1 MKSLAVFLV
10 NNIKREIQ
18 QAANDSKNI
27 ICIKGINSAE
37 VYCDICTQLNLYASN
52 NDISFVAKLSNGKYQ
67 DFLANDADC
76 AATKLMFN
84 HQWVDTEDK
93 MTSYRNKPAVA
104 GEKLLILMMGT
115 ESVPDRGG
123 LSDFFTLS
131 PQQIEQQIKNDYHR
145 LIPDD
150 FHQRLDSVAVFDYAF
165 DKFYGTL
172 FDSVEKDI
180 LKLCEQIDIWRKKSM
195 SANEVW
201 RDMFSSLPD
210 VWKVAPILDSVC
222 SMTSVAN
229 AKDDK
234 IRILAEDCAFISR
247 RSYSKISKSER
258 KKIID
263 QFEQYVQG
271 SGTYS
276 EDFPSDQGF
285 SSFEEFKTG
294 VIDFVSNIDT
304 EQNYKKLLKTDYSI
318 VGKILQ
324 TRLPKKPKRS
334 TAIKLTGNPLV
345 AFLTAYLKTVSD
357 PTFGNLQYDN
367 VTFEIKNIAVGVKG
381 ADDKETSRKEQ
392 WVRICCFAGGV
403 FDFIQ
408 QEDWKTSDDTA
419 IEFCCT
425 DKDIFEPQNV
435 EIAVSEGRLKW
446 LNTNNTK
453 ISFSVKISNGNAL
466 LFETEYEWNIR
477 PDEDWLAAFDTL
489 EIMFQE
495 DDYNACLPFIT
506 WKNINEIFRAK
517 STEEFVQILSQE
529 IHKDDFEVRNLL
541 RTVGKVDP
549 KQYTNEVYAF
559 NALGAA
565 FFTFG
570 QEILQNGFY
579 FAISRSVVNL
589 IDKYK
594 NAASVLTW
602 NQNVLSNPELLRC
615 FVNAFVIVKNN
626 TPIQSE
632 LSIEQCV
639 VLPYHP
645 AMLEKI
651 ADQMVFIRTG
661 MREWYEKNME
671 STIEKMDNALDRLLN
686 LSYIHSSID
695 AIYDDRDLQ
704 GVEKTFGY
712 FTLYGR
718 YLKENH
724 FVRMGTVLEKE
735 AIYDDDFNVR
745 SFNQANAEAKMIINV
760 IRHYRKTYGKNTDCL
775 TLAFINPSD
784 LQVVVS
790 AITGYVASV
799 KKLDIPI
806 YIVATIILPEKN
818 KDLLIKV
825 KP

>member
-52 NDISFVAKLSNGKYQ
+52 NDIGFVAKLSNGKYQ

-104 GEKLLILMMGT
+104 CEKLLILMMGT

-195 SANEVW
+195 SANEIW

-276 EDFPSDQGF
+276 EDFPSNQGF
-285 SSFEEFKTG
+285 SSFEEFETG

-318 VGKILQ
+318 ASKILQ

-367 VTFEIKNIAVGVKG
+367 VTFEIKNVAVGVKG
-381 ADDKETSRKEQ
+381 ADDKETSGKEQ
-392 WVRICCFAGGV
+392 WVRICRFAGGV

-446 LNTNNTK
+446 LNTDNTK
-453 ISFSVKISNGNAL
+453 ISFSVKISNGSAL

-477 PDEDWLAAFDTL
+477 PDEDW
-489 EIMFQE
+489 Q
-495 DDYNACLPFIT
+495 
-506 WKNINEIFRAK
+506 
-517 STEEFVQILSQE
+517 
-529 IHKDDFEVRNLL
+529 
-541 RTVGKVDP
+541 
-549 KQYTNEVYAF
+549 
-559 NALGAA
+559 AL
-565 FFTFG
+565 
-570 QEILQNGFY
+570 
-579 FAISRSVVNL
+579 
-589 IDKYK
+589 
-594 NAASVLTW
+594 
-602 NQNVLSNPELLRC
+602 
-615 FVNAFVIVKNN
+615 
-626 TPIQSE
+626 
-632 LSIEQCV
+632 
-639 VLPYHP
+639 
-645 AMLEKI
+645 
-651 ADQMVFIRTG
+651 
-661 MREWYEKNME
+661 
-671 STIEKMDNALDRLLN
+671 
-686 LSYIHSSID
+686 
-695 AIYDDRDLQ
+695 
-704 GVEKTFGY
+704 
-712 FTLYGR
+712 
-718 YLKENH
+718 
-724 FVRMGTVLEKE
+724 
-735 AIYDDDFNVR
+735 
-745 SFNQANAEAKMIINV
+745 
-760 IRHYRKTYGKNTDCL
+760 
-775 TLAFINPSD
+775 
-784 LQVVVS
+784 
-790 AITGYVASV
+790 
-799 KKLDIPI
+799 
-806 YIVATIILPEKN
+806 
-818 KDLLIKV
+818 
-825 KP
+825 

>member
-195 SANEVW
+195 SANEIW

-263 QFEQYVQG
+263 QFEQYVQKFG
-271 SGTYS
+271 KYS

-304 EQNYKKLLKTDYSI
+304 EQNCKKLLKTDYCWPDS
-318 VGKILQ
+318 
-324 TRLPKKPKRS
+324 P
-334 TAIKLTGNPLV
+334 N
-345 AFLTAYLKTVSD
+345 
-357 PTFGNLQYDN
+357 
-367 VTFEIKNIAVGVKG
+367 
-381 ADDKETSRKEQ
+381 
-392 WVRICCFAGGV
+392 
-403 FDFIQ
+403 
-408 QEDWKTSDDTA
+408 KTS
-419 IEFCCT
+419 
-425 DKDIFEPQNV
+425 Q
-435 EIAVSEGRLKW
+435 
-446 LNTNNTK
+446 
-453 ISFSVKISNGNAL
+453 
-466 LFETEYEWNIR
+466 
-477 PDEDWLAAFDTL
+477 
-489 EIMFQE
+489 
-495 DDYNACLPFIT
+495 
-506 WKNINEIFRAK
+506 
-517 STEEFVQILSQE
+517 
-529 IHKDDFEVRNLL
+529 
-541 RTVGKVDP
+541 
-549 KQYTNEVYAF
+549 
-559 NALGAA
+559 
-565 FFTFG
+565 
-570 QEILQNGFY
+570 
-579 FAISRSVVNL
+579 
-589 IDKYK
+589 
-594 NAASVLTW
+594 
-602 NQNVLSNPELLRC
+602 
-615 FVNAFVIVKNN
+615 
-626 TPIQSE
+626 
-632 LSIEQCV
+632 
-639 VLPYHP
+639 
-645 AMLEKI
+645 
-651 ADQMVFIRTG
+651 
-661 MREWYEKNME
+661 
-671 STIEKMDNALDRLLN
+671 
-686 LSYIHSSID
+686 
-695 AIYDDRDLQ
+695 
-704 GVEKTFGY
+704 KT
-712 FTLYGR
+712 
-718 YLKENH
+718 
-724 FVRMGTVLEKE
+724 
-735 AIYDDDFNVR
+735 
-745 SFNQANAEAKMIINV
+745 
-760 IRHYRKTYGKNTDCL
+760 
-775 TLAFINPSD
+775 
-784 LQVVVS
+784 
-790 AITGYVASV
+790 
-799 KKLDIPI
+799 
-806 YIVATIILPEKN
+806 
-818 KDLLIKV
+818 
-825 KP
+825 